1 MMLLY
6 LPNELILDI
15 AATIETDRDLL
26 ALAKANHRLFF
37 VLHKHRYTRN
47 VEKYGNATLCWA
59 ITRRLHETIRGTLA
73 AGAALQNGPCASSPL
88 ELAAQCNFE
97 DLAEILVGLP
107 GVNINVNT
115 HVGGGRPA
123 LCWAAAHRNE
133 AFLRALLDI
142 EETDVNVTDVYD
154 MTPLA
159 ISMAARHTAA
169 VRLLREHGACMPGEL
184 YPKDGAVC
192 VDSGA

>member
-1 MMLLY
+1 MTLLY

-15 AATIETDRDLL
+15 AAIMETDRDLL
-26 ALAKANHRLFF
+26 ALAKVNQRLFF
-37 VLHKHRYTRN
+37 VLQKYRYTRN
-47 VEKYGNATLCWA
+47 VESNGNATLYWA

-73 AGAALQNGPCASSPL
+73 AGAALQNGPHACSPL

-107 GVNINVNT
+107 GVNAKVNT
-115 HVGGGRPA
+115 HAGGGRPA

-133 AFLRALLDI
+133 AFIRALLDV

-154 MTPLA
+154 MTPMA

-169 VRLLREHGACMPGEL
+169 VRMLQEHGACMPADL
-184 YPKDGAVC
+184 
-192 VDSGA
+192 